1 MWRSLVA
8 RPLWE
13 RKVVGS
19 NPAIPTE
26 HPTEHPTGE
35 AFVAGGGCARSRAG
49 AAGRCRRIMGPRA
62 RPGAPIEGATPVVV
76 HLPRPRET
84 TAVKSAVET
93 LDATTVK
100 LTVEV
105 SHDELK
111 PSIDHAYEHVGS
123 QVAIPGFR
131 KGKVPPRI
139 LDQRVGRATI
149 IEHAV
154 NDGLPTFYRQ
164 AITEANLRPLG
175 QPEIEVTAVPALTD
189 ADGGL
194 SFTAQVEVRP
204 ELDLPDL
211 ADLTVTV
218 DDVTVAEEDVDARLD
233 ALRERCGSLVGVDR
247 PAADGDY
254 VMIDLRAVI
263 GDEAIDSV
271 SGTPSR
277 TGSGNLL
284 EGLDEALSG
293 LSAGET
299 TTFQAPLAG
308 GEHAGETSQVTVRA
322 MSVKERDLPA
332 ADDEFAELASEFDTL
347 AELRADLR
355 EQVGRIKAQSR
366 AVQARERLLEQLRAS
381 AEVPL
386 PAGVV
391 EDEIHRHLESEGRL
405 EDEAH
410 RAEVDAE
417 TRASLAERILL
428 DTLAER
434 LAVQVS
440 QEELLEY
447 LVSASSQYGMDPNA
461 FIQSVDQQGQIPAM
475 VADLGHHRRPADL
488 GHHRRDLPLLVD
500 RLDEGVGVHPVLAR
514 GADQVLQQ
522 LLLADLDSEA
532 LSEGVQQ

>member
-26 HPTEHPTGE
+26 DPTGE
-35 AFVAGGGCARSRAG
+35 ALAAGGGCARSRAG

-175 QPEIEVTAVPALTD
+175 QPEIEVTAVPALTE

-211 ADLTVTV
+211 AGLTVIV

-233 ALRERCGSLVGVDR
+233 
-247 PAADGDY
+247 
-254 VMIDLRAVI
+254 
-263 GDEAIDSV
+263 
-271 SGTPSR
+271 
-277 TGSGNLL
+277 
-284 EGLDEALSG
+284 
-293 LSAGET
+293 
-299 TTFQAPLAG
+299 
-308 GEHAGETSQVTVRA
+308 
-322 MSVKERDLPA
+322 
-332 ADDEFAELASEFDTL
+332 
-347 AELRADLR
+347 
-355 EQVGRIKAQSR
+355 
-366 AVQARERLLEQLRAS
+366 
-381 AEVPL
+381 
-386 PAGVV
+386 
-391 EDEIHRHLESEGRL
+391 
-405 EDEAH
+405 DEAH
-410 RAEVDAE
+410 RAEVEAE

-434 LAVQVS
+434 LAVKVS

-447 LVSASSQYGMDPNA
+447 LVNASTQYGMDPNA
-461 FIQSVDQQGQIPAM
+461 FIESVDQQGQIPAM
-475 VADLGHHRRPADL
+475 VAEVGRSKATAVALRRVRVVDPAGDV
-488 GHHRRDLPLLVD
+488 VD
-500 RLDEGVGVHPVLAR
+500 
-514 GADQVLQQ
+514 
-522 LLLADLDSEA
+522 
-532 LSEGVQQ
+532 LSEFIGTEGETDAATSGSGRSWGAGTDVAADEQA